1 MQSARGGMPKSCED
15 GRRCALGAKIVGHD
29 SACPPVLEEMILR
42 ARTVVTMDG
51 PPIENGA
58 VVLSGNR
65 IADIGTFPEISAR
78 HSGQELVDLGEQV
91 LLPGLINA
99 HCHLDYTCLRGKI
112 PPQKSFTDW
121 IRAINAEKAKLSRG
135 DYLAS
140 INEGFAEAKRFG
152 TTTIANL
159 TAFPELISLIQAP
172 VRTWWFA
179 ELIDVRAPE
188 RANEIVDLA
197 IESLKP
203 ASDWGLAPHALFTAS
218 PNLYRRCEEV
228 ARREKIL
235 LTTHLA
241 ESREEMEMF
250 RHGSGPLYEFM
261 REIGRDVSDCG
272 DQTPLGRFLGT
283 VRDSSTTLRSA
294 RNDKKAIQNAP
305 QWIVAHLNELAESD
319 FKLLKELTGKFHVV
333 HSPRSHNYFGHSR
346 FRFEELRALGFNIC
360 LGTDSLASNESLS
373 LFAEMRAF
381 QRSEPGISPDKIL
394 EMATVNAGVA
404 LDQSPHAGKLGRI
417 RAGFQADLIAVP
429 CSGTDNLFE
438 QILAFDGPV
447 DWMLLDGKQKR
458 NAPAPANVSR

>member
-1 MQSARGGMPKSCED
+1 
-15 GRRCALGAKIVGHD
+15 
-29 SACPPVLEEMILR
+29 MIIR
-42 ARTVVTMDG
+42 ARIVVTMDG

-58 VVLSGNR
+58 VAISENQIV
-65 IADIGTFPEISAR
+65 DVGTFPGVSAR
-78 HSGQELVDLGEQV
+78 HAGKRTVDLGENA

-112 PPQKSFTDW
+112 RPRKSFADW
-121 IRAINAEKAKLSRG
+121 IRAINAEKAKLSRE

-159 TAFPELISLIQAP
+159 TAFPELISQIQGP

-179 ELIDVRAPE
+179 ELIDVRSPE
-188 RANEIVDLA
+188 RANEIVDLVRRRTDSLRRA
-197 IESLKP
+197 IKSLGGARP
-203 ASDWGLAPHALFTAS
+203 GPVLSGVEGDARWGLAPHALFTAS
-218 PNLYRRCEEV
+218 RDLYWRCEEV

-261 REIGRDVSDCG
+261 KEIGRDMSDCG

-294 RNDKKAIQNAP
+294 RNDKKANGNGQE
-305 QWIVAHLNELAESD
+305 WIVAHLNELAEAD
-319 FKLLKELTGKFHVV
+319 FDLLERSKRRFHIV
-333 HSPRSHNYFGHSR
+333 HSPRSHDYFGHSR
-346 FRFEELRALGFNIC
+346 FHFERLRALAFNIC
-360 LGTDSLASNESLS
+360 LGTDSLASNDSLS

-381 QRSEPGISPDKIL
+381 QRSEPGISPDKVL
-394 EMATVNAGVA
+394 EMATVNPGLA
-404 LDQSPHAGKLGRI
+404 LDQSPHGGKLGRI

-458 NAPAPANVSR
+458 NTPAPANVSR

>member
-1 MQSARGGMPKSCED
+1 
-15 GRRCALGAKIVGHD
+15 
-29 SACPPVLEEMILR
+29 MIIR

-51 PPIENGA
+51 PTIENGA
-58 VVLSGNR
+58 VAISGNR
-65 IADIGTFPEISAR
+65 IIDVGDFSEISER
-78 HSGQELVDLGEQV
+78 HSGKKIVDLGEKA

-112 PPQKSFTDW
+112 PPRKSFADW

-159 TAFPELISLIQAP
+159 TAFSELISQIQAP

-179 ELIDVRAPE
+179 ELIDVRSPE
-188 RANEIVDLA
+188 RANDIVDLA
-197 IESLKP
+197 IEFLKP
-203 ASDWGLAPHALFTAS
+203 IPNWGLAPHALFTAS
-218 PNLYRRCEEV
+218 RDLYRRCKEV

-250 RHGSGPLYEFM
+250 HHGSGPLYEFM
-261 REIGRDVSDCG
+261 KSIGRRMDDCG
-272 DQTPLGRFLGT
+272 QETPLERFLDLIG
-283 VRDSSTTLRSA
+283 RGGSPNRPL
-294 RNDKKAIQNAP
+294 AIEVSRP
-305 QWIVAHLNELAESD
+305 YLSWIVAHLNELAESD
-319 FKLLKELTGKFHVV
+319 FKLLKKLTSKFHIV
-333 HSPRSHNYFGHSR
+333 HSPRSHDYFGHSR
-346 FRFEELRALGFNIC
+346 FPFERLRALGFNIC

-381 QRSEPGISPDKIL
+381 QRSEPGISPDKVL
-394 EMATVNAGVA
+394 EMATVNAGVV
-404 LDQSPHAGKLGRI
+404 LDQSPHGGKLGRV
-417 RAGFQADLIAVP
+417 RAGFRADLIAVP
-429 CSGTDNLFE
+429 YSGNSNLFE

-447 DWMLLDGKQKR
+447 DWMLLDGKQER
-458 NAPAPANVSR
+458 NTPAPANVSR